1 MLQPGSP
8 SPLTRLEQGL
18 LLAVLAFYAMG
29 LPLQYLLLQPGFV
42 GYDEQGVLDQVQS
55 WLEGGHL
62 NYSFGQ
68 AGPLLLGLGWLTR
81 LAGPSL
87 SLLHLPYLMAA
98 LAQGPLLYLWLRE
111 RVGERAALWSALAIL
126 VNAMTFTQGRSL
138 LAPEL
143 CPSLF
148 IGLLWA
154 ADACESGAQAFLWG
168 AATASLLFLYEGWAL
183 AGLALLPYA
192 AAQWPRRRSAWAA
205 LGGALVLLALAAT
218 SRGIWAGYAVS
229 RAAHSLPAHGP
240 AWAQGWQNLV
250 ALGSS
255 GVRMPFSAVP
265 GLRLPPLWT
274 WPLVVL
280 GLPLAWRHWKALGW
294 LLLAVV
300 PALMLAGT
308 DQEPHR
314 LYPLWTALA
323 VLAGLG
329 AARLWQW
336 RPGWGPAACLALV
349 TVGMAVE
356 VSGWVLLDPTTRSL
370 SYGYADN
377 LQECAR
383 YLART
388 APPQGWEVIDGLC
401 GSPDQAFRF
410 VLDEARVPR
419 RPGGQPVALV
429 YWDDRPALT
438 GLDGL
443 IQPISTGGIRPL
455 YLFFPAPRTVPR
467 LHAIAA
473 WLAPLHRAQLH
484 ERPSFLYAMVRRA
497 LDDPACRDP
506 WVRTILWEAWFD
518 AARGSG
524 QWEPA
529 AAERGLRE
537 HLLSGLSYDI
547 AADIVHWNDLP
558 AAYALQARALKAD
571 PRRAQLPF
579 LLRSSVY

>member
-98 LAQGPLLYLWLRE
+98 LAQGPLLYLWLRK

-205 LGGALVLLALAAT
+205 LGGALVLLALAWLSYGDWQAYLQT
-218 SRGIWAGYAVS
+218 RWAHTAGAS
-229 RAAHSLPAHGP
+229 PLARQAWDNLIGLPLPGHR
-240 AWAQGWQNLV
+240 L
-250 ALGSS
+250 
-255 GVRMPFSAVP
+255 PFSAVP
-265 GLRLPPLWT
+265 GLPLPPLWT
-274 WPLVVL
+274 WPLVAL
-280 GLPLAWRHWKALGW
+280 GLPLAWRSQRWLGW
-294 LLLAVV
+294 VALTAA
-300 PALMLAGT
+300 PALASAGT
-308 DQEPHR
+308 AQEPHR
-314 LYPLWTALA
+314 LFPLWVALA
-323 VLAGLG
+323 VVGGLG
-329 AARLWQW
+329 AARLW
-336 RPGWGPAACLALV
+336 RSRRGWGPAAC
-349 TVGMAVE
+349 VGLLILGMSVE
-356 VSGWVLLDPTTRSL
+356 AWGWWRVPAANAGL
-370 SYGYADN
+370 SYGLSRN

-383 YLART
+383 YLAAE
-388 APPQGWEVIDGLC
+388 APPEGWELIDGL
-401 GSPDQAFRF
+401 GSTPDESFRF
-410 VLDEARVPR
+410 LLDEAGAPR
-419 RPGGQPVALV
+419 RAGGRPVALV
-429 YWDDRPALT
+429 PWDDRP

-443 IQPISTGGIRPL
+443 AGLIQPVSSGGIRPI
-455 YLFFPAPRTVPR
+455 YLFFPTPASAAR
-467 LHAIAA
+467 LRSVARL
-473 WLAPLHRAQLH
+473 LAPLHQAQLH
-484 ERPSFLYAMVRRA
+484 QRPVTLRA
-497 LDDPACRDP
+497 LARQALQDPACRDP
-506 WVRTILWEAWFD
+506 WARTVLWEAWLDASRAAGLWD
-518 AARGSG
+518 AAAARPGLDEG
-524 QWEPA
+524 LFNGRCYDL
-529 AAERGLRE
+529 AAEMARPSDPAWADALAQRALR
-537 HLLSGLSYDI
+537 
-547 AADIVHWNDLP
+547 ADGRRRDLP
-558 AAYALQARALKAD
+558 
-571 PRRAQLPF
+571 P
-579 LLRSSVY
+579 LLRADTF